1 MAAEQHQRAAADSQ
15 RDEHRG
21 QRNHRA
27 EGGEPSR
34 TVRQRKRQIAWLLG
48 CGTLA

>member
-1 MAAEQHQRAAADSQ
+1 MAAEEHHRADADSQ
-15 RDEHRG
+15 RDEHTG
-21 QRNHRA
+21 HRNYRA

-34 TVRQRKRQIAWLLG
+34 TVRQRKRQIAWLAG

>member
-34 TVRQRKRQIAWLLG
+34 TVRRARRQIAWLVG